1 MRMLEGLTSGEKEEE
16 RRKGGRGRGWRKREG
31 RKGEKE
37 GERREAMVCENFF
50 FAMNYLSTMP
60 TSVDDLEFFLQ
71 VTKSLDHLRREE
83 AQSVH

>member
-1 MRMLEGLTSGEKEEE
+1 
-16 RRKGGRGRGWRKREG
+16 
-31 RKGEKE
+31 
-37 GERREAMVCENFF
+37 MVCENFF